1 MQYQIFNLDC
11 RDVMSLYLEDN
22 SVDAIVTDP
31 PYELSNDGKQ
41 SPNWVFF
48 EFAFPQN
55 SKVEAHFCGGN
66 CLSDL
71 VSEILCLSG
80 VWAVPSPTPAVP
92 VDSVTLYD
100 YSSFGNNDVINASK
114 SPVTVAQIA
123 ASTDIE
129 SERCKHLG
137 SFALKLADT
146 TKFFQILDKLGSGF
160 YSGAI
165 GVGFG
170 ECASSFPGFQ
180 RRSSPVENGSE
191 NIGIDN
197 DTLSN
202 LIGTLGRA
210 TSGPM
215 FSFQLARGSAENF
228 TTDGARLFA
237 AILLLSGAQIIR
249 TRPATSGLPT
259 MLESRRICIV
269 NDATNRAIS
278 LDILVHPQSISSS
291 GFMGN
296 KWDGSKVAYDVALW
310 KEMLRV
316 LKPGGH
322 LLSFG
327 GSRTY
332 HRMAS
337 AVEDAG
343 FEIRDQIMWVYGSG
357 FPKSL
362 NGHWGGT
369 ALKPAHEPLV
379 LARKPLIG
387 TVAANVLAHGT
398 GGLNI
403 DGCRVGNDV
412 RYNAPAGNAN
422 NPHTATGPGN
432 PGGFGMKPD
441 SPERLVTGRWPAN
454 LIHDGSDE
462 VVSCFPD
469 AKGQQGALTG
479 DEPSSKTANT
489 FGEFAGRTPSAPRN
503 DTGSAARFF
512 YAAKAS
518 KKDRDDGNAHPTVKP
533 TDLMAYLC
541 RLVTP
546 AGGVVLDPFMGSGS
560 TGKAAIREG
569 FRFIGA
575 EREAA
580 YYAIAEARLKAA
592 AV

>member
-31 PYELSNDGKQ
+31 PYGLS
-41 SPNWVFF
+41 
-48 EFAFPQN
+48 
-55 SKVEAHFCGGN
+55 
-66 CLSDL
+66 
-71 VSEILCLSG
+71 
-80 VWAVPSPTPAVP
+80 
-92 VDSVTLYD
+92 
-100 YSSFGNNDVINASK
+100 
-114 SPVTVAQIA
+114 
-123 ASTDIE
+123 
-129 SERCKHLG
+129 
-137 SFALKLADT
+137 
-146 TKFFQILDKLGSGF
+146 
-160 YSGAI
+160 
-165 GVGFG
+165 
-170 ECASSFPGFQ
+170 
-180 RRSSPVENGSE
+180 
-191 NIGIDN
+191 
-197 DTLSN
+197 
-202 LIGTLGRA
+202 
-210 TSGPM
+210 
-215 FSFQLARGSAENF
+215 
-228 TTDGARLFA
+228 
-237 AILLLSGAQIIR
+237 
-249 TRPATSGLPT
+249 
-259 MLESRRICIV
+259 
-269 NDATNRAIS
+269 
-278 LDILVHPQSISSS
+278 
-291 GFMGN
+291 FMG
-296 KWDGSKVAYDVALW
+296 KDWDHGVPGIEFW

-403 DGCRVGNDV
+403 DGCRVGTTDDLNGGAYSNGSKDLTAASS
-412 RYNAPAGNAN
+412 Y
-422 NPHTATGPGN
+422 ATGVNAGVFVQP
-432 PGGFGMKPD
+432 
-441 SPERLVTGRWPAN
+441 SGRWPAN

-489 FGEFAGRTPSAPRN
+489 FGEFAGRTPSSPRN

-546 AGGVVLDPFMGSGS
+546 AGGIVLDPFMGSGS
-560 TGKAAIREG
+560 TGKAAIKEG

-580 YYAIAEARLKAA
+580 YYAVAEAMLKAA